1 MKARR
6 ISKMQMPSGKHFL
19 YESIAHRLREE
30 IASGTFQ
37 PGERLPS
44 LDSFSETFRV
54 NRLTVRKAIE
64 ILREEGLVYAI
75 PAQGTYVRQVQEG
88 APASGTARAQG
99 AGSARHPARKSR
111 VAGLLSQVLVP
122 ANFGPYHQEIIAGIN
137 EALPEYGANLLIY
150 AVGMMRP
157 EELAE
162 IRDSAPTDAMIYM
175 GPFDRVLLA
184 RLVRSGPP
192 AVLVDFEA
200 RGLPCDSI
208 CIDNEY
214 GGQEVGQLLIESG
227 CWDDFAMITGSSD
240 DAVTDRVAG
249 VRRAFSEAG
258 LRYAPMSVLNGHY
271 TRLGGREAA
280 HTLLS
285 SGAPLPKAI
294 FCFNDEMALGALDEL
309 TGAGIRVPEQVRI
322 IGFDGIPMG
331 EAFRPRLSTVSIDLR
346 QIGRQAVQTLFR
358 RLEDPSA
365 PNVRLSISPRL
376 LRRDT
381 Y

>member
-44 LDSFSETFRV
+44 LDTFSETFRV

-64 ILREEGLVYAI
+64 VLREEGLVYAI

-111 VAGLLSQVLVP
+111 VVGLLSQVLVP

-208 CIDNEY
+208 CIDNEL
-214 GGQEVGQLLIESG
+214 GGHAVGQLLIETG
-227 CWDDFAMITGSSD
+227 CGDGFALITGTAD
-240 DAVTDRVAG
+240 DAVADRVAG
-249 VRRAFSEAG
+249 IRRAFSEAG
-258 LRYAPMSVLNGHY
+258 SRYAPLAVIDGHY
-271 TRLGGREAA
+271 TRKGGCEAVSS
-280 HTLLS
+280 LLS
-285 SGAPLPKAI
+285 RGLPLPKAI
-294 FCFNDEMALGALDEL
+294 FCLNDEMALGALDALAE
-309 TGAGIRVPEQVRI
+309 ANIRVPEQVRL
-322 IGFDGIPMG
+322 IGFDGIPLG
-331 EAFRPRLSTVSIDLR
+331 AEIRPRLSTVTIDLR

-358 RLEDPSA
+358 RLEDPSGIS
-365 PNVRLSISPRL
+365 VRLSVSPQL
-376 LRRDT
+376 FRRDT

>member
-44 LDSFSETFRV
+44 LDTFSETFRV

-64 ILREEGLVYAI
+64 VLREEGLVYAI

-111 VAGLLSQVLVP
+111 VVGLLSQVLVP
-122 ANFGPYHQEIIAGIN
+122 SNFGPYHQEIIAGIN

-162 IRDSAPTDAMIYM
+162 IRDSAQTDAMIYM

-208 CIDNEY
+208 CIDNEL
-214 GGQEVGQLLIESG
+214 GGHAVGQLLIETG
-227 CWDDFAMITGSSD
+227 CGDGFALITGTAD
-240 DAVTDRVAG
+240 DAVADRVAG
-249 VRRAFSEAG
+249 IRRAFSEAG
-258 LRYAPMSVLNGHY
+258 ARYAPLAVIDGHY
-271 TRLGGREAA
+271 TRKGGCEAVSS
-280 HTLLS
+280 LLS
-285 SGAPLPKAI
+285 RGKAI
-294 FCFNDEMALGALDEL
+294 FCLNDEMALGALDAL
-309 TGAGIRVPEQVRI
+309 TEANIRVPEQVRL
-322 IGFDGIPMG
+322 IGFDGIPLG
-331 EAFRPRLSTVSIDLR
+331 AEIRPRLSTVTIDLR
-346 QIGRQAVQTLFR
+346 QIGRQTVQTLFR
-358 RLEDPSA
+358 RLEDPSSPA
-365 PNVRLSISPRL
+365 IRLSLSPCL

>member
-44 LDSFSETFRV
+44 LDTFSETFRV

-64 ILREEGLVYAI
+64 VLREEGLVYAI

-111 VAGLLSQVLVP
+111 VVGLLSQVLVP
-122 ANFGPYHQEIIAGIN
+122 SNFGPYHQEIIAGIN

-208 CIDNEY
+208 CIDNEL
-214 GGQEVGQLLIESG
+214 GGYAVGQLLLETG
-227 CWDDFAMITGSSD
+227 CGDRFALITGTAD
-240 DAVTDRVAG
+240 DAVADRMAG

-258 LRYAPMSVLNGHY
+258 ARYAPLAVINGHY
-271 TRLGGREAA
+271 TRKGGYEAA
-280 HTLLS
+280 SSLLS
-285 SGAPLPKAI
+285 RGRPLPKAKR
-294 FCFNDEMALGALDEL
+294 FSASTMRWRWAHWMRSRKRTSGFRSRFASSVL
-309 TGAGIRVPEQVRI
+309 T
-322 IGFDGIPMG
+322 
-331 EAFRPRLSTVSIDLR
+331 AFPW
-346 QIGRQAVQTLFR
+346 GRQSVPDCPPFPSTCAKSGVR
-358 RLEDPSA
+358 RYKRCFA
-365 PNVRLSISPRL
+365 GWKTPRGFPCG
-376 LRRDT
+376 
-381 Y
+381 